1 MRKVNYINKYPL
13 VFVAIV
19 VMIAVAVFNANETKT
34 ANSKYLPAEEKQK
47 IVLTKGESSLSKDVM
62 LTRIWM
68 LEVREGLLQRL
79 RDTGMEEDVFAIVA
93 AMALG
98 ERSMMGDEV
107 RDVFAD
113 TGVAHLLALSG
124 LHLAII
130 ASFLLFLVRP
140 LRRRNPLLFSVCS
153 LLLLLPIWMYVFLTG
168 MRVSAVRAALMI
180 SVCTVVS
187 AFGRQYVSLNSLAL
201 SAIIILLFDPKC
213 LFELS
218 FQLSF
223 LSLLGI
229 FIIMEEQ
236 RKRMNNLTLSLQERN
251 NIKWLWCRRVFSKMG
266 RRIIDLCLIS
276 LGAQM
281 MTFPLVLY
289 HFGSFCPYFLLT
301 NIVAVPLT
309 TVILYLACLWMVT
322 VVAVPSVGT
331 VFMIA
336 VSYMVKLLMGC
347 IRFVSTLPYA
357 VMEGLQT
364 TVLQTILLYAIIV
377 VFLLWWRKNDAKRSE
392 LLLLTILTFL
402 IVTYLC

>member
-13 VFVAIV
+13 VFVAVV
-19 VMIAVAVFNANETKT
+19 VMLVVGGMELASPN
-34 ANSKYLPAEEKQK
+34 
-47 IVLTKGESSLSKDVM
+47 GGMESRESRESRESFEGISGDVM
-62 LTRIWM
+62 FTKMWM

-79 RDTGMEEDVFAIVA
+79 RDTGMEEDVFAIVV
-93 AMALG
+93 AMTLG

-130 ASFLLFLVRP
+130 ASFLLLLVRP
-140 LRRRNPLLFSVCS
+140 LRRRSPLLYSVCS
-153 LLLLLPIWMYVFLTG
+153 LLMLLPIWMYVFLTG
-168 MRVSAVRAALMI
+168 LRVSAVRAALMI
-180 SVCTVVS
+180 SICTIVY
-187 AFGRQYVSLNSLAL
+187 AFGRRYVGMNSLAL

-229 FIIMEEQ
+229 FIILSWQE
-236 RKRMNNLTLSLQERN
+236 KRGSNLATSSN
-251 NIKWLWCRRVFSKMG
+251 DGGNSKWLWCRRVFSMMG

-281 MTFPLVLY
+281 MTLPLVLY
-289 HFGSFCPYFLLT
+289 HFGSFCPYFMLT

-309 TVILYLACLWMVT
+309 TAILYLACLWMM
-322 VVAVPSVGT
+322 VVVMVPSVGMVFT
-331 VFMIA
+331 VA
-336 VSYMVKLLMGC
+336 VVFMVKLLMGC

-357 VMEGLQT
+357 VLEGLQT

-377 VFLLWWRKNDAKRSE
+377 MFLLWWKKNDAKRSE